1 MIVFLEYMKSFT
13 LCFLLSFLSFKLFAQ
28 TDTVQIIKLNKK
40 SEEIS
45 KINSDSSLYL
55 AKEALSLSE
64 KLNFNRGIA
73 TSKKNIAISYY
84 VNGKTDEAIK
94 QFIDAIKLFE
104 EQKDINE
111 LAHCYSQMGICFYM
125 QYQYENALKYY
136 DKSIS
141 LYLKTKN
148 QKDLAG
154 VYINQGITYTYID
167 RMKEAEAN
175 YKKALKI
182 YQNIGYETGFAPA
195 YNSLAKIYF
204 AKKDYKT
211 AIDNYLLASNYS
223 LKSGNKYHLISN
235 YNSLA
240 TCYKEIKQYQIAK
253 DYSQKSIDISEEVGS
268 IEREYF
274 CHETMAEILSAMGDY
289 KGAYASMLSY
299 NSLKDTLFNQDKND
313 AIAEMQAKFDVEKNQ
328 QKVKEI
334 ELQKKIDDEANTKQ
348 RLLLIVLI
356 IVILISLVF
365 TMILFRNKQKVNSL
379 LEQKNAAIQ
388 ANLEQKEVMMSEVHH
403 RVKNNL
409 QMVSSILDL
418 QARELSDPNS
428 KRVIEDSLNRIS
440 AISLI
445 HQRLYQT
452 ENIRGIKIDSY
463 LRELCNDLIQNFSSN
478 NTTKITPNYNI
489 ENLVLDLETAIPIGL
504 ISAEL
509 VTNAC
514 KYAFN
519 NISNPQITIS
529 LKIDEQKMILKVS
542 DNGTGK
548 LNQQTSGTSFGT
560 KLIKSLSRKL
570 KAEIFENSSNGTE
583 VILTINQFKIYE
595 S

>member
-1 MIVFLEYMKSFT
+1 MN
-13 LCFLLSFLSFKLFAQ
+13 KLFLFFFIIITQ
-28 TDTVQIIKLNKK
+28 LGLSQPDTVKINMLNKR
-40 SEEIS
+40 SENLS
-45 KINSDSSLYL
+45 KIDVDSSSYL
-55 AKEALSLSE
+55 AQEALTLA
-64 KLNFNRGIA
+64 KQANFKRGIA
-73 TSKKNIAISYY
+73 AATKNLAICNY
-84 VNGKTDEAIK
+84 VNGKSDIAIK
-94 QFIDAIKLFE
+94 QFIEAIKLFE
-104 EQKDINE
+104 ELKDVSE
-111 LAHCYSQMGICFYM
+111 LAHCYSQMGIAYYL
-125 QYQYENALKYY
+125 QYQYDNALKYY
-136 DKSIS
+136 NKSIE
-141 LYLKTKN
+141 LYKKTTNK
-148 QKDLAG
+148 KDLAG
-154 VYINQGITYTYID
+154 VYINQGISYTYVKKMD
-167 RMKEAEAN
+167 LAEIN
-175 YKKALKI
+175 YNEALKI
-182 YQNIGYETGFAPA
+182 YQEINYEPGYAPA
-195 YNSLAKIYF
+195 YNSLAKIYY
-204 AKKDYKT
+204 AKKEYNKAISYYK
-211 AIDNYLLASNYS
+211 LAEQYS
-223 LKSGNKYHLISN
+223 LKSNNKYHLITN

-240 TCYKEIKQYQIAK
+240 TCYKELKEYETAK
-253 DYSQKSIDISEEVGS
+253 SYSEKSIAISKEVGS
-268 IEREYF
+268 VERELF
-274 CHETMAEILSAMGDY
+274 CHETMADILSSMGNY
-289 KGAYASMLSY
+289 KGAYESMLNY

-478 NTTKITPNYNI
+478 STNKITPNYNI

-529 LKIDEQKMILKVS
+529 LKIDEQKMTLKVS

-548 LNQQTSGTSFGT
+548 LNHQTSGTSFGT

-570 KAEIFENSSNGTE
+570 KAEISENSSNGTE
-583 VILTINQFKIYE
+583 VILIINQFKIYE

>member
-1 MIVFLEYMKSFT
+1 MKKILF
-13 LCFLLSFLSFKLFAQ
+13 SFLVIISINEIRAQ
-28 TDTVQIIKLNKK
+28 SDTSLVRELNRK

-45 KINSDSSLYL
+45 KQNADSSLAL
-55 AKEALSLSE
+55 AKQALAIAE
-64 KLNFNRGIA
+64 KINYKRGRA

-94 QFIDAIKLFE
+94 IFIDAIRLFE
-104 EQKDINE
+104 DLKDINE
-111 LAHCYSQMGICFYM
+111 LAHCYSQMGICFYL

-141 LYLKTKN
+141 LYLQSKN
-148 QKDLAG
+148 LKDLAG
-154 VYINQGITYTYID
+154 VYINQGISYTYVNK
-167 RMKEAEAN
+167 MQEAEAN
-175 YKKALKI
+175 YNKALKI
-182 YQNIGYETGFAPA
+182 YQDINYEPGFAPA

-211 AIDNYLLASNYS
+211 AIDYYLLATSYS
-223 LKSGNKYHLISN
+223 LKSENKYYLISN

-240 TCYKEIKQYQIAK
+240 TCFKETKQFQKAK
-253 DYSQKSIDISEEVGS
+253 EYSQKSIEISEEVGAL
-268 IEREYF
+268 EREYF
-274 CHETMAEILSAMGDY
+274 CHETMAEIQYAMGDY
-289 KGAYASMLSY
+289 KGAYESMLKY

-334 ELQKKIDDEANTKQ
+334 ELQKKLDDEAHTKQ
-348 RLLLIVLI
+348 LITLTVIIIITLLILFLGLI
-356 IVILISLVF
+356 F
-365 TMILFRNKQKVNSL
+365 FRNKQKINQL
-379 LEQKNAAIQ
+379 LKQKNQAIQ
-388 ANLEQKEVMMSEVHH
+388 ANLEQKETMMSEIHH

-418 QARELSDPNS
+418 QARELSDTNS
-428 KRVIEDSLNRIS
+428 IRVIEDSLNRIN
-440 AISLI
+440 AICLI

-452 ENIRGIKIDSY
+452 DNIRGIKIDSY
-463 LRELCNDLIQNFSSN
+463 LKELCNDLIHNFSSKSN
-478 NTTKITPNYNI
+478 AEIVTRYAIDTLI
-489 ENLVLDLETAIPIGL
+489 LDLETAIPIGL

-514 KYAFN
+514 KYAFKNCQRPVLSIELKQEN
-519 NISNPQITIS
+519 NKLILTIA
-529 LKIDEQKMILKVS
+529 
-542 DNGTGK
+542 DNGIGK
-548 LNQQTSGTSFGT
+548 SNQSDAGTSFGT

-570 KAEIFENSSNGTE
+570 KAEIKEEVSNGTR
-583 VILTINQFKIYE
+583 ITLIIHQFKLYE